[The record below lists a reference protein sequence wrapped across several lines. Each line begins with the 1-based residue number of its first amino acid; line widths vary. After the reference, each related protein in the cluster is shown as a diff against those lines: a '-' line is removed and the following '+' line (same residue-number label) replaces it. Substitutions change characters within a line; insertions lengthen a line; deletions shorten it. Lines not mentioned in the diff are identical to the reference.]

1 MSILSNYS
9 QTKESK
15 GNALVIGQEA
25 RAAKKKDSSIID
37 STIGMLY
44 DEEGKFFVF
53 DTVNKVEKELTGP
66 EKYTYGSTLGTPAF
80 HEAVYSWVF
89 RQYLDEFKENSNLC
103 CMATPGGT
111 GALACVIANYLDKGN
126 HLVLPNLM
134 WTNYIQMVKERECD
148 YITYDLF
155 DNNGGFNLQSF
166 EHACM
171 RAKKEDGRVVVLIN
185 DPCEN
190 PTGYTMN
197 YSEWIGVYQIIENI
211 SRDGTPVV
219 LVYDMAYVDYD
230 KRGFDQSRNNMRL
243 FQKFNENV
251 LTAMCFSGSKTLGLY
266 GLRVGAIICVT
277 KTKEACEEFKTA
289 CEYTG
294 RGIWSG
300 VSTLGQSII
309 TQVLTK
315 YKDEFAKEI
324 EVARKLLIDR
334 ANTFIEESK
343 KVGLHHL
350 PYDCGFFVTLPC
362 KNPQEKANELKKKGL
377 YVLPIPNAI
386 RLTLSSITL
395 NEVIRAVHI
404 LKETM

>member
-9 QTKESK
+9 KTKEAK

-25 RAAKKKDSSIID
+25 REAKQKDSSVID

-44 DEEGKFFVF
+44 GEDGKFFVF
-53 DTVNKVEKELTGP
+53 NTVSKAEQDLSGA
-66 EKYTYGSTLGTPAF
+66 EKYSYGSTIGSPAF
-80 HEAVYSWVF
+80 HDAVYKWVF
-89 RQYLDEFKENSNLC
+89 RQYLNEFKENSNLRC
-103 CMATPGGT
+103 VATPGGT
-111 GALACVIANYLDKGN
+111 GALSCVIANYLNKGN
-126 HLVLPNLM
+126 HLVLPNYM

-148 YITYDLF
+148 YLTYELF
-155 DNNGGFNLQSF
+155 NKEGGFNLDSF
-166 EHACM
+166 EHACLQ
-171 RAKKEDGRVVVLIN
+171 AKKQDGRVVVLIN

-219 LVYDMAYVDYD
+219 LIYDMAYVDYD

-251 LTAMCFSGSKTLGLY
+251 VTAMCFSGSKTLGLY
-266 GLRVGAIICVT
+266 GLRVGALICVT
-277 KTKEACEEFKTA
+277 KTKEAADEFVTA

-300 VSTLGQSII
+300 VSTLGQSVI
-309 TQVLTK
+309 TLVLSK
-315 YKDEFAKEI
+315 YKEEFAREI

-334 ANTFIEESK
+334 ANTFISESE
-343 KVGLHHL
+343 KVGLNHL
-350 PYDCGFFVTLPC
+350 PYDCGFFVTIPC
-362 KNPQEKANELKKKGL
+362 ENPREKFDELKKKGL
-377 YVLPIPNAI
+377 YVLPIQNAV

-395 NEVIRAVHI
+395 EEVVRAVHI
-404 LKETM
+404 LKEVI

>member
-25 RAAKKKDSSIID
+25 RKAKKENPNVID
-37 STIGMLY
+37 STIGMLF
-44 DEEGKFFVF
+44 DEDGKFFVF
-53 DTVNKVEKELTGP
+53 DTVSKAERDLSGD
-66 EKYTYGSTLGTPAF
+66 EKYSYGSTIGSPKY
-80 HEAVYSWVF
+80 HDAVYSWVF
-89 RQYLDEFKENSNLC
+89 RQYLDEFRENSNIRC
-103 CMATPGGT
+103 IATPGGT
-111 GALACVIANYLDKGN
+111 GALSCVIANYLNKGN
-126 HLVLPNLM
+126 HLVLPKLM

-148 YITYDLF
+148 YLTYDLF
-155 DNNGGFNLQSF
+155 NNEGSFNLQSF
-166 EHACM
+166 EHACLE
-171 RAKKEDGRVVVLIN
+171 AKKEDGRVVVVIN

-251 LTAMCFSGSKTLGLY
+251 VTCMCFSGSKTLGLY
-266 GLRVGAIICVT
+266 GLRVGALICVT
-277 KTKEACEEFKTA
+277 KTKEAADEFQTA

-300 VSTLGQSII
+300 VSTLGQNVI
-309 TQVLTK
+309 TLVLTK
-315 YKDEFAKEI
+315 YKEEFAREI

-334 ANTFIEESK
+334 ANTFLSESK
-343 KVGLHHL
+343 KVGLKHL

-362 KNPQEKANELKKKGL
+362 ENPLEKFEELKKKGL
-377 YVLPIPNAI
+377 YALPIPNAI

-395 NEVIRAVHI
+395 EEVKRSVHI
-404 LKETM
+404 LKEVM

>member
-9 QTKESK
+9 KTKEAK

-25 RAAKKKDSSIID
+25 RAAKQKDHSVID

-44 DEEGKFFVF
+44 DEDGKFFVF
-53 DTVNKVEKELTGP
+53 NTVSKAEQDLSGAQ
-66 EKYTYGSTLGTPAF
+66 KYSYGSTIGSPAF
-80 HEAVYSWVF
+80 HDAVYAWVF
-89 RQYLDEFKENSNLC
+89 RQYLNEFKENSNLRC
-103 CMATPGGT
+103 VATPGGT
-111 GALACVIANYLDKGN
+111 GALSCVIANYLNKGN
-126 HLVLPNLM
+126 HLVLPNYM

-148 YITYDLF
+148 YLTYELF
-155 DNNGGFNLQSF
+155 NKEGGFNLDSF
-166 EHACM
+166 EHACLQ
-171 RAKKEDGRVVVLIN
+171 AKKQDGRVVVLIN

-251 LTAMCFSGSKTLGLY
+251 VTAMCFSGSKTLGLY
-266 GLRVGAIICVT
+266 GLRVGALICVT
-277 KTKEACEEFKTA
+277 KTKEAADEFVTA

-300 VSTLGQSII
+300 VSTLGQSVI
-309 TQVLTK
+309 TLVLSK
-315 YKDEFAKEI
+315 YKEEFAKEI

-334 ANTFIEESK
+334 ANTFIFESE
-343 KVGLHHL
+343 KVGLNHL
-350 PYDCGFFVTLPC
+350 PYDCGFFVTIPC
-362 KNPQEKANELKKKGL
+362 QNPKEKFEELKKKGL
-377 YVLPIPNAI
+377 YILPIQNAV

-395 NEVIRAVHI
+395 EEVVRAVHI
-404 LKETM
+404 LKEVM